1 MADYPTNLYYSRE
14 HTWIRVDGA
23 RWRIGITEFAST
35 RLNDILFLD
44 LPAAGQAFARDQACG
59 HIESVKTVLDLLL
72 PASGTI
78 VAINEEAGDEPE
90 LVNSEPYGD
99 GWLVEITP
107 KDPTE
112 LKSLLN
118 AKEYEELIRNE

>member
-1 MADYPTNLYYSRE
+1 MANYPTNLYYSRE

-35 RLNDILFLD
+35 RLGDIVFLE
-44 LPAAGQAFARDQACG
+44 LPMTGKAFVRDQACG
-59 HIESVKTVLDLLL
+59 NIESVKTVLDFLL

-78 VAINEEAGDEPE
+78 VAINEEVCEEPE
-90 LVNSEPYGD
+90 LVNSEPYDD

-107 KDPTE
+107 KDPAE